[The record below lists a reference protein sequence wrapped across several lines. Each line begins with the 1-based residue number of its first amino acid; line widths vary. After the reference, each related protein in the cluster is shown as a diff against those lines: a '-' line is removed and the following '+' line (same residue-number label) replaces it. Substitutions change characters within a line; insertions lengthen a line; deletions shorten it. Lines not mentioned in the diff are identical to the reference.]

1 MGSPFA
7 FAGTIPVM
15 VGMPA
20 GVRKLLVAYDVEHY
34 TGRGRRLEFSTQQR
48 LVDVLT
54 FAFGEAGVSA
64 GGYELQEQGDGGL
77 ALLPTG
83 EGVDEPRMVI
93 GLISALTAGLDE
105 LNEDLVAKAQV
116 RLRVGLHEGVVNRA
130 AHGFTGMA
138 VDDVCRLRDS
148 GAVRDMLAG
157 SQAPLV
163 VVVADHLYRDVLA
176 DSKYALRGAPFT
188 QATVSAKE
196 FTGIAWIY
204 LPSAAAGQS
213 GTRRRREPLSLT
225 DALARPLDEI

>member
-1 MGSPFA
+1 MA
-7 FAGTIPVM
+7 T

-54 FAFGEAGVSA
+54 FAFSEAGVPA

-83 EGVDEPRMVI
+83 EGVDEPRMVV
-93 GLISALTAGLDE
+93 GLINALTAGLGE
-105 LNEDLVAKAQV
+105 LNEDLVSRAQV

-130 AHGFTGMA
+130 AHGFTGLA

-148 GAVRDMLAG
+148 GTVRDMLAG

-176 DSKYALRGAPFT
+176 DSKHTLRGANFT
-188 QATVSAKE
+188 RATVAAKE
-196 FTGIAWIY
+196 FTGTAWIY
-204 LPSAAAGQS
+204 LPATAHAPAPV
-213 GTRRRREPLSLT
+213 TRGRERVPLTEALT
-225 DALARPLDEI
+225 QQPDEY